1 MVNQPRCNTH
11 NHSLVLINSTKAN
24 YFAATAKCFF
34 STRFCPPILLL
45 GLSKNPLC
53 GRFLASST
61 CLLEVLMRNSVLTL
75 GVNLIALIVLI
86 GISSKTIAAQSLSEA
101 KKAVASYQ
109 TLREACADATGEKRL
124 ECMSRLSSASDSYR
138 EAKTFVLASKNKNR
152 NSARTGQSGIAQYR
166 VAKAH

>member
-1 MVNQPRCNTH
+1 
-11 NHSLVLINSTKAN
+11 
-24 YFAATAKCFF
+24 
-34 STRFCPPILLL
+34 
-45 GLSKNPLC
+45 
-53 GRFLASST
+53 
-61 CLLEVLMRNSVLTL
+61 MRNSVLTL